1 MGSFGYQDQ
10 RTYGCSTQKAFT
22 IMHVVRAE
30 YVIPLNVISRIELQ
44 SRKKIT
50 SGTSINNKLKY
61 DAQFIKRSTVF
72 WGQRGIIR

>member
-1 MGSFGYQDQ
+1 M
-10 RTYGCSTQKAFT
+10 
-22 IMHVVRAE
+22 VRAE